1 MVAVVDPYHQVVV
14 VVTDTFLVVIVTHF
28 HVPVRLFAVVV
39 VILLTHAADREAIHL
54 VAAAIHAVAVI
65 LADVAI
71 HAAYPVEEV
80 IHPVVVIQE
89 AEAMIAEIIHRV
101 ARAEA
106 SLLLLLLVVEA
117 VEASPPDVDSYIAMY
132 MKREKEKDEIVSG
145 YI

>member
-1 MVAVVDPYHQVVV
+1 MVVVVVDPYHQDVV

-28 HVPVRLFAVVV
+28 HVLVRLFAVVV
-39 VILLTHAADREAIHL
+39 VILPTHAADREAIHL

-65 LADVAI
+65 LADAAI
-71 HAAYPVEEV
+71 HVAYPVEEV
-80 IHPVVVIQE
+80 IHLAVVIQE
-89 AEAMIAEIIHRV
+89 VEAMIAEIIHRV

-106 SLLLLLLVVEA
+106 SLLLLVVEA
-117 VEASPPDVDSYIAMY
+117 VEVSHPDVDSYIAMY